1 MHCLELEC
9 KIVRRFVLEISRK
22 FMYVFMRSPA
32 DEERERERE
41 RDSGGT
47 VTIVLASVLVAH
59 ND

>member
-32 DEERERERE
+32 DEERER
-41 RDSGGT
+41 DSDDT